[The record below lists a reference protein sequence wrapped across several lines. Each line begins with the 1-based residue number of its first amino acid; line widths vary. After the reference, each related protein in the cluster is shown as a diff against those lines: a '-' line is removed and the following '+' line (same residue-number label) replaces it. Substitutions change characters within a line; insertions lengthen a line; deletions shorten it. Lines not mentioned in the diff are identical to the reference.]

1 VRQCVRL
8 LHHHSK
14 CVRKVRWRVR
24 ARGLSEKDAREGC
37 AGSCRVFGNRA
48 RYTRWLPT
56 ARNARAHARGE
67 LTRCRASDVV
77 DVPRRHLARTCSLV
91 AGTEWLRCFGIS
103 PITTAAA
110 GDVFVFSDDCRVPR
124 PPPMVNQLSGH
135 VPARGNEFDV
145 RRDPT
150 RRRQRWCHCGTL
162 HKRIPLFGHDVPK
175 NHRSLTSYHV
185 VLTDG
190 VHHRC
195 IIKQLWCSQVY
206 NYYTT

>member
-1 VRQCVRL
+1 VCVSVSAYYTITVNALGESAGACVRAGYQ
-8 LHHHSK
+8 K
-14 CVRKVRWRVR
+14 RMAVKAVRGR
-24 ARGLSEKDAREGC
+24 AVCSGTEHGIQDGCRRPERSGARTRRAGRCGAPDA
-37 AGSCRVFGNRA
+37 
-48 RYTRWLPT
+48 
-56 ARNARAHARGE
+56 
-67 LTRCRASDVV
+67 V

-110 GDVFVFSDDCRVPR
+110 GDVFGFSDDCRVPR
-124 PPPMVNQLSGH
+124 PPPLVNQLCGH

-150 RRRQRWCHCGTL
+150 HSRQHCSWCHCGTL

-185 VLTDG
+185 VLADA

-195 IIKQLWCSQVY
+195 INY
-206 NYYTT
+206 NYNTTW